1 MSLFNKPKGILNSPN
16 ITDFTI
22 ECDALTDEDYKCL
35 AQIIGRKLQF
45 KKVVAASG
53 GGLKLEKALE
63 KCCVEDDT
71 YATLIC
77 GDVLTTGETMNN
89 MKENLNDPNVIGV
102 VIFAVGKCPEW
113 VMPIFTFWENEVS
126 PVS

>member
-1 MSLFNKPKGILNSPN
+1 MNLFKKPKGTLNFPN
-16 ITDFTI
+16 TTDLTI
-22 ECDALTDEDYKCL
+22 ECDSLTDEDYKSL
-35 AQIIGRKLQF
+35 AQTIGRKLQF

-77 GDVLTTGETMNN
+77 GDVLTTGETMEN
-89 MKENLNDPNVIGV
+89 MKANLNDPNVIGV
-102 VIFAVGKCPEW
+102 VIFAVGKCPDW
-113 VMPIFTFWENEVS
+113 VLPIFTYWNNDV
-126 PVS
+126 PLIL